1 MLKKIIFGLIILLV
15 LIQFIRIDKTNPPVD
30 KSKDFITLT
39 QPSDEIKGILVT
51 SCYDCHSN
59 ETNYPWYTNVA
70 PLSWWLKNHI
80 NEGREHLNFSE
91 WATYTEERQ
100 QHKLDECIEEV
111 HEGEMPLSSYTI
123 IMHKDAALS
132 PAQKDALNT
141 WIATL
146 IKKKQ

>member
-1 MLKKIIFGLIILLV
+1 MLKKIILGLIVALV
-15 LIQFIRIDKTNPPVD
+15 LIQFIRIDQTNPPVD

-39 QPSDEIKGILVT
+39 QPSEEVKGILVT

-59 ETNYPWYTNVA
+59 ETQYPWYTNVA
-70 PLSWWLKNHI
+70 PLSWWLKHHI

-91 WATYTEERQ
+91 WATYAEKRQ
-100 QHKLDECIEEV
+100 QHKLDECMEEV

-123 IMHKDAALS
+123 MHKDAALS
-132 PAQKDALNT
+132 PAQKEVLNA

>member
-1 MLKKIIFGLIILLV
+1 MLKKIILGLVVLLV

-39 QPSDEIKGILVT
+39 KPSDEVKGILVT

-59 ETNYPWYTNVA
+59 ETTYPWYTNVA

-91 WATYTEERQ
+91 WATYTEKRQ
-100 QHKLDECIEEV
+100 QHKLDECMEEV
-111 HEGEMPLSSYTI
+111 HEGEMPLSSYSM
-123 IMHKDAALS
+123 MHKEAELS
-132 PAQKDALNT
+132 PAQREALNT

>member
-1 MLKKIIFGLIILLV
+1 MLKKIILSLLVLLV

-39 QPSDEIKGILVT
+39 VPSTEVQGILLT

-59 ETNYPWYTNVA
+59 ETSYPWYTNVA
-70 PLSWWLKNHI
+70 PLSWWLKHHI

-91 WATYTEERQ
+91 WGNYTEKRQ

-111 HEGEMPLSSYTI
+111 LEGEMPLSSYTI
-123 IMHKDAALS
+123 THKDASLT
-132 PAQKDALNT
+132 PAQQQRLTA

-146 IKKKQ
+146 IKKKHE